1 MDDLTITIS
10 LQELMTLIDSAKQVP
25 GIEKE
30 LASLS
35 RRLDGLYGIYSQ
47 VLERLRELNCNSS
60 PFSGRCWI

>member
-1 MDDLTITIS
+1 MDDLSITIS

-47 VLERLRELNCNSS
+47 VFERLRELKDEL
-60 PFSGRCWI
+60 

>member
-1 MDDLTITIS
+1 MDDLSITIS

-47 VLERLRELNCNSS
+47 VLECLQELKDEL
-60 PFSGRCWI
+60 

>member
-1 MDDLTITIS
+1 MDDLSITIS

-47 VLERLRELNCNSS
+47 VLERLRELEDEL
-60 PFSGRCWI
+60 

>member
-1 MDDLTITIS
+1 MSSMDDLSITIS

-35 RRLDGLYGIYSQ
+35 RRLDCLYVIYSQ
-47 VLERLRELNCNSS
+47 VLERLREFKDEL
-60 PFSGRCWI
+60 

>member
-1 MDDLTITIS
+1 MPPIDDLCITIS

-35 RRLDGLYGIYSQ
+35 RRLACLYGIYSQ
-47 VLERLRELNCNSS
+47 VHERLRELKDEL
-60 PFSGRCWI
+60 

>member
-1 MDDLTITIS
+1 MPFMDDLSITIS

-30 LASLS
+30 LSSLS

-47 VLERLRELNCNSS
+47 VLERLRELKD
-60 PFSGRCWI
+60 GCWIM

>member
-1 MDDLTITIS
+1 MDDLSITIS

-35 RRLDGLYGIYSQ
+35 RRLDGLYGIYLQ
-47 VLERLRELNCNSS
+47 VLERLRELKDEL
-60 PFSGRCWI
+60 

>member
-1 MDDLTITIS
+1 MTPMDDLSITIS

-35 RRLDGLYGIYSQ
+35 RRLDGLYSIYSQ
-47 VLERLRELNCNSS
+47 VLERLRVLKD
-60 PFSGRCWI
+60 

>member
-1 MDDLTITIS
+1 MPLMDDLSITIS

-30 LASLS
+30 LSSLS

-47 VLERLRELNCNSS
+47 VLERLRDLKN
-60 PFSGRCWI
+60 GCWIM